1 MSKVVGIDLGTT
13 FSVAAYMENG
23 HATVIPNREG
33 KRLTPSVVAFTEDGG
48 RLVGQLARRQAVT
61 NPEHTIASIKRR
73 MGTDYKVKINPVKN
87 GISNGVNSREYTP
100 QEISSLILQKVKSD
114 AEAYLGEK
122 IEKVVITVPAY
133 FNDRQRQATMEAG
146 RCASLEVLRIINEPT
161 AASLAYGLD
170 REDIHTVLVWDLG
183 GGTFDVS
190 ILELGNG
197 VFEVKS
203 VNGNTHLGGDD
214 WDERIVDYLAN
225 EFKKSEG
232 IELREDRVALQKL
245 KEASEEAKIK
255 LSDVNSCEIR
265 IPFIISDPVRNKIS
279 NGADNHLEANLSR
292 IRFEELT
299 GDLLEKMTG
308 PTRQALTDA
317 NLQPE
322 DIDRVVLVGGST
334 RMPAVQQLVR
344 DFLGKEPYKDINPDE
359 VVAIGAGVQ
368 AGILTGQV
376 KEVVLIDVTPL
387 SLGIETQGSIFTKII
402 ERNTTIPTSSGHI
415 FTTARD
421 NQLEVDIHVLQGER
435 ALAVDNIS
443 LGKFK
448 LCGISLAR
456 RGEPQ
461 IEVSFD
467 IDANGIVSVSAK
479 DLYTE
484 NEKTVEITS
493 SGKLPEDEIR
503 RIIDEA
509 KTKAQEDE
517 KRKEEIQI
525 NIQAENMIA
534 AYQII
539 VEDGSGLLDKQD
551 LEIGEKKI
559 LEVKSALASGDNQK
573 VKLKTGELREKIEAL
588 DRKVKTK
595 SPVSLVK
602 A

>member
-1 MSKVVGIDLGTT
+1 
-13 FSVAAYMENG
+13 
-23 HATVIPNREG
+23 
-33 KRLTPSVVAFTEDGG
+33 
-48 RLVGQLARRQAVT
+48 
-61 NPEHTIASIKRR
+61 
-73 MGTDYKVKINPVKN
+73 
-87 GISNGVNSREYTP
+87 
-100 QEISSLILQKVKSD
+100 
-114 AEAYLGEK
+114 
-122 IEKVVITVPAY
+122 
-133 FNDRQRQATMEAG
+133 
-146 RCASLEVLRIINEPT
+146 
-161 AASLAYGLD
+161 
-170 REDIHTVLVWDLG
+170 
-183 GGTFDVS
+183 
-190 ILELGNG
+190 
-197 VFEVKS
+197 
-203 VNGNTHLGGDD
+203 
-214 WDERIVDYLAN
+214 
-225 EFKKSEG
+225 
-232 IELREDRVALQKL
+232 
-245 KEASEEAKIK
+245 
-255 LSDVNSCEIR
+255 
-265 IPFIISDPVRNKIS
+265 
-279 NGADNHLEANLSR
+279 
-292 IRFEELT
+292 
-299 GDLLEKMTG
+299 MTG

-376 KEVVLIDVTPL
+376 KEVILIDVTPL
-387 SLGIETQGSIFTKII
+387 SLGIETQGGIFAKII

-435 ALAVDNIS
+435 ALAVDNIG

-595 SPVSLVK
+595 SPVSLVN